1 MVDTATHDQLVA
13 ELTGG
18 LAPSEDDLAPFE
30 GSDRLRPDGRPRPEF
45 RAELRRIPN
54 LANVVHI
61 LVVLAYPLLVVWG
74 ALTISHPLT
83 WVLAFCAMGVWYQ
96 RALTLHHES
105 AHRLLFSN
113 RTANDWVGEK
123 LLGLLAFGDGG
134 PAYRL
139 VHTQHHRDEFGERE
153 PDFMLYARYPI
164 PADSM
169 RRKLLRDAFG
179 VSGYKL
185 LKPAI
190 VGLFV
195 KGRRIRAARF
205 FAGQLFVFGLFSAFG
220 HPWLYVVL
228 WWLPWMTFLAGCQP
242 ASCVSRAWRYD
253 PILRPTSD
261 QQQHSSGVV
270 GSIRVFAA
278 FSWVSPRAPCRFGYP
293 DVQPPEVPPGFGTKT
308 ATSPTPSPTPATE
321 PSGEPSSAA
330 IQRAPAT
337 PGRLCAMTSAAP
349 ATPGESSA
357 R

>member
-54 LANVVHI
+54 LTNVVHI
-61 LVVLAYPLLVVWG
+61 LVVLAYPFLVVWG

-169 RRKLLRDAFG
+169 RRKLLRDTFG

-190 VGLFV
+190 VGLLV
-195 KGRRIRAARF
+195 KGRRIRGGAVLRW
-205 FAGQLFVFGLFSAFG
+205 SA
-220 HPWLYVVL
+220 
-228 WWLPWMTFLAGCQP
+228 
-242 ASCVSRAWRYD
+242 
-253 PILRPTSD
+253 
-261 QQQHSSGVV
+261 
-270 GSIRVFAA
+270 IRV
-278 FSWVSPRAPCRFGYP
+278 RA
-293 DVQPPEVPPGFGTKT
+293 VPGFRSSV
-308 ATSPTPSPTPATE
+308 ALRVFVVASLDDLLARLPTGFVRWPSMAV
-321 PSGEPSSAA
+321 
-330 IQRAPAT
+330 
-337 PGRLCAMTSAAP
+337 
-349 ATPGESSA
+349 
-357 R
+357 

>member
-1 MVDTATHDQLVA
+1 MVDTANHDRLVA

-54 LANVVHI
+54 FANVVHV
-61 LVVLAYPLLVVWG
+61 LVVLAYPFVVVWG
-74 ALTISHPLT
+74 AVTVNHPLT

-134 PAYRL
+134 PAYRI
-139 VHTQHHRDEFGERE
+139 VHTAHHRDEFGERE

-164 PADSM
+164 TADSM

-185 LKPAI
+185 LKPAF

-195 KGRRIRAARF
+195 AGRRIRAVRL
-205 FAGQLFVFGLFSAFG
+205 FAGQLFVFAVFWAFG
-220 HPWLYVVL
+220 HPWLYVLL
-228 WWLPWMTFLAGCQP
+228 WWLPWMTFWQVANRLRALAEHGGMTRSPDRRRTSNNIHQGFLARYVFLAHSVGFHLAHHVDSGIPMANLPKYHRALVEDGYITDAITYPGYRAFWRTLVRP
-242 ASCVSRAWRYD
+242 AER
-253 PILRPTSD
+253 
-261 QQQHSSGVV
+261 
-270 GSIRVFAA
+270 
-278 FSWVSPRAPCRFGYP
+278 
-293 DVQPPEVPPGFGTKT
+293 
-308 ATSPTPSPTPATE
+308 
-321 PSGEPSSAA
+321 
-330 IQRAPAT
+330 
-337 PGRLCAMTSAAP
+337 
-349 ATPGESSA
+349 
-357 R
+357 